1 MAYSVFDD
9 PKLYKKPDTRNWDSK
24 TGNGWRRNKGGDW
37 QYYANFKAVEGKVDK
52 SGVKDVANLG
62 KEGWNILPTKE
73 VEPIPQRPHNWFD
86 SAPKTDAY
94 ASQPGTG
101 QFIRLPEDMQTT
113 TAEDRGNLATAKAVQ
128 NTDIANQRSIGANKA
143 RASWLKA
150 TSNSPAAKAGFSDDE
165 RWNLQQQHR
174 KWKADRS
181 PQVERQ
187 ADATKGAQFKSNITG
202 KTYNIPELETS
213 PWDNKTGAPLIK
225 SKGQMP
231 LNIAELPKGTV
242 LGGLNVNYDTPPK
255 GWDGGAAF
263 KQDSAAGLSGADM
276 AGMLGKALQMIDKKN
291 QNKES
296 GPIANVN
303 TSNKGIIDYDP
314 FAMYT
319 L

>member
-9 PKLYKKPDTRNWDSK
+9 PKLYKKPDTRNWNSK

-37 QYYANFKAVEGKVDK
+37 QYYANFEAVEGKVDK

-113 TAEDRGNLATAKAVQ
+113 TAEDRGNLATAKAAQ
-128 NTDIANQRSIGANKA
+128 DTDIANKNKKSIAVTNA
-143 RASWLKA
+143 RASLANAARGQAAGKGSVGQNLLTLQDMRKEQKPVVTTPKEQKDAA
-150 TSNSPAAKAGFSDDE
+150 TPGV
-165 RWNLQQQHR
+165 
-174 KWKADRS
+174 
-181 PQVERQ
+181 P
-187 ADATKGAQFKSNITG
+187 T
-202 KTYNIPELETS
+202 IPEKPPLAGVEPKFSLEQGKWVI
-213 PWDNKTGAPLIK
+213 P
-225 SKGQMP
+225 GQAA
-231 LNIAELPKGTV
+231 LNNQA
-242 LGGLNVNYDTPPK
+242 TPN
-255 GWDGGAAF
+255 AQA
-263 KQDSAAGLSGADM
+263 SSAGLSGADM
-276 AGMLGKALQMIDKKN
+276 AAGLSKVMQMLDPKNKK
-291 QNKES
+291 KET

-303 TSNKGIIDYDP
+303 TRGKGIIDYDP
-314 FAMYT
+314 FALNMYS